1 MTAAVVVGI
10 FLAVCTYFACS
21 WFANYISVLNYTSE
35 EAVERNISKAF
46 SDLEDYIEENH
57 AKATDTEL
65 LRKWTEDQ
73 GYTYLYIWDENA
85 VVLDIGW
92 AVGTDTETDT
102 SDSIVYELAPIG
114 NGKRINR
121 ETFKEDLQ
129 NRIID
134 FEDGEYYVYIDIYRQ
149 EHWFEVMDVVSLSL
163 SFMVLLFFL
172 LFYHSRIVKRITSLA
187 AEVGRVRDG
196 DLDYHIVGS
205 SNDEISLLAESVD
218 DMRNAILQK
227 HRSEKEAWE
236 ANSQLITSMSH
247 DIRTPLTSMIGYLDI
262 IEGRKYE
269 DQEALERYISSCR
282 EKAFQLKDLSDKL
295 FQYFLVFGNKQNAQ
309 ELELMDAN
317 ILFQQLLSEH
327 CAEII
332 SYGYKVEFFYNIPEV
347 SVRIDIS
354 GLQRLFDN
362 IFSNIMKYADKQE
375 VVCIY
380 AETEGD
386 YVKILAINGMPEEVK
401 KVESTRI
408 GLKTCEKICSDL
420 GGEFSYDEQDRMF
433 TVRVLLPIAQVTEEE
448 IKAEATESA
457 DATEEII
464 FADKSEE
471 KKDPGAASLEV
482 DDRNTAGSDIDTERN
497 SGVEADGER
506 KPEEGTGEPD
516 FPVQ

>member
-1 MTAAVVVGI
+1 MTAAVVAGI
-10 FLAVCTYFACS
+10 FLAVCTYFACG

-35 EAVERNISKAF
+35 EAIERNINKAF
-46 SDLEDYIEENH
+46 NDLEECIEEKH
-57 AKATDTEL
+57 LKATDTKQ
-65 LRKWTEDQ
+65 LRKWAEDQ
-73 GYTYLYIWDENA
+73 GYTYLYIWDENS
-85 VVLDIGW
+85 VVLDVGW
-92 AVGTDTETDT
+92 AVGTDTETDVT
-102 SDSIVYELAPIG
+102 DSVVYESVPLG
-114 NGKRINR
+114 NGKRIDKDNYDQ
-121 ETFKEDLQ
+121 DLQ
-129 NRIID
+129 NRIIE
-134 FEDGEYYVYIDIYRQ
+134 FEDGEYYVYIDVYRQ

-163 SFMVLLFFL
+163 SFLVLLFFL
-172 LFYHSRIVKRITSLA
+172 LFYHSRVVKRITFLA

-205 SNDEISLLAESVD
+205 RNDEISLLAESVD

-262 IEGRKYE
+262 IEGKKYE
-269 DQEALERYISSCR
+269 DQATLDRYISSCR

-295 FQYFLVFGNKQNAQ
+295 FQYFLVFGNKQNMQ

-332 SYGYKVEFFYNIPEV
+332 SYGYRVEFFYNIPEV
-347 SVRIDIS
+347 SVYIDIS

-362 IFSNIMKYADKQE
+362 IFSNIMKYADKKE

-386 YVKILAINGMPEEVK
+386 FVKILAINGMPEESK

-433 TVRVLLPIAQVTEEE
+433 TVRVLLPVAEVPEAEMKDAPAAAENEPGKNAAADRQDEKQEECPE
-448 IKAEATESA
+448 GPEASDCIEHAGKEAFSSS
-457 DATEEII
+457 DRNN
-464 FADKSEE
+464 SG
-471 KKDPGAASLEV
+471 KKDDEQDNV
-482 DDRNTAGSDIDTERN
+482 DADIC
-497 SGVEADGER
+497 G
-506 KPEEGTGEPD
+506 K
-516 FPVQ
+516 

>member
-21 WFANYISVLNYTSE
+21 WFADYISVLNYTSE
-35 EAVERNISKAF
+35 EAVERNINRAF
-46 SDLEDYIEENH
+46 SDLEDYIEEKH
-57 AKATDTEL
+57 AKATDTEI

-73 GYTYLYIWDENA
+73 EYTYLYIWDENS

-92 AVGTDTETDT
+92 AVGTDTDT
-102 SDSIVYELAPIG
+102 SDSVVYESAPIG
-114 NGKRINR
+114 NGKRIDR
-121 ETFKEDLQ
+121 ELFKEDLQ
-129 NRIID
+129 NRIIK
-134 FEDGEYYVYIDIYRQ
+134 FEDGEYYVYIDVYKQ
-149 EHWFEVMDVVSLSL
+149 KHWFEVMDIVSLSL
-163 SFMVLLFFL
+163 SFIVLLCFL
-172 LFYHSRIVKRITSLA
+172 LFYHSRIVTRITSLA

-205 SNDEISLLAESVD
+205 RNDEISLLAESVD

-236 ANSQLITSMSH
+236 ANRQLITSMSH

-262 IEGRKYE
+262 IESRKYE
-269 DQEALERYISSCR
+269 NQEALDRYISSCR

-332 SYGYKVEFFYNIPEV
+332 SYGYQVEFFYNIPEV

-362 IFSNIMKYADKQE
+362 IFSNIMKYADKKE

-380 AETEGD
+380 AETEGEF
-386 YVKILAINGMPEEVK
+386 VKILAINGMPEEGK
-401 KVESTRI
+401 KVESNRI

-433 TVRVLLPIAQVTEEE
+433 TVRILIPVAKATEEE
-448 IKAEATESA
+448 IKAETAETS
-457 DATEEII
+457 DASEEII
-464 FADKSEE
+464 AADKSEE
-471 KKDPGAASLEV
+471 KQGKTDAQAVSEQ
-482 DDRNTAGSDIDTERN
+482 S
-497 SGVEADGER
+497 GER
-506 KPEEGTGEPD
+506 ETGEPN
-516 FPVQ
+516 FSA